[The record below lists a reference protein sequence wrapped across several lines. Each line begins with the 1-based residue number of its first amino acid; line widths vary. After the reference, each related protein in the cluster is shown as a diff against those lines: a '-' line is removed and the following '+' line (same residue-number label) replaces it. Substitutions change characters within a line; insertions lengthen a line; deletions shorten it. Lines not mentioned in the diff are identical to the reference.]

1 MYSRFFVHQLSNSS
15 KAIALAVA
23 PLMAALPL
31 QAQTV
36 VPAFSATL
44 YD

>member
-1 MYSRFFVHQLSNSS
+1 MSSRFFAHQLLNSPR
-15 KAIALAVA
+15 AIALAVA
-23 PLMAALPL
+23 TLMVALPL

-44 YD
+44 HN